1 MRCLSYWDGE
11 GAFIPSLGLGNG
23 VSLLLGWRR
32 EFYPQSQVGNG
43 VSPFLGVQ
51 KGATP
56 QILQQERGLP
66 MLRAGS
72 VLLMGTRTPPAV
84 LSSLCRAESKP
95 SPCPP
100 CPPGVKEVDYGLYP
114 SKEMQLQWLHSYLQ
128 AYKELTQ
135 GHPGDAQV
143 SQEELESLYVQVNKF
158 SLVSVGL
165 QGANLAPGLKTQPR
179 G

>member
-1 MRCLSYWDGE
+1 M
-11 GAFIPSLGLGNG
+11 
-23 VSLLLGWRR
+23 SLLLGWRR
-32 EFYPQSQVGNG
+32 EFYPQFQGGKWGLPIPGCAEGSH
-43 VSPFLGVQ
+43 
-51 KGATP
+51 TP
-56 QILQQERGLP
+56 NLQQETGLP

>member
-1 MRCLSYWDGE
+1 MEKGLLSPVLGWEMGCPCYWG
-11 GAFIPSLGLGNG
+11 GGGSFIPSSRL
-23 VSLLLGWRR
+23 
-32 EFYPQSQVGNG
+32 GNG

-56 QILQQERGLP
+56 QILQQETGLP